1 MRPWRRAERGTPRHY
16 VKPRRC
22 AARRGAAS
30 ALIFSVR
37 ARTCVCASGAAV
49 HSARARARAPITFI
63 HLEARR
69 SLRFFLP
76 FFVPFRVHFHYRAI
90 QLRRAARVAEI
101 GDGNDRRE
109 GDDPREASRFRH
121 RVAGARAMGNDYFLL
136 SECRKRPLPG
146 IAPF

>member
-1 MRPWRRAERGTPRHY
+1 
-16 VKPRRC
+16 
-22 AARRGAAS
+22 
-30 ALIFSVR
+30 VR
-37 ARTCVCASGAAV
+37 ASGAAEAV
-49 HSARARARAPITFI
+49 HSARARARACSLAREIDRANWLSPITFI

-109 GDDPREASRFRH
+109 GDDRREASRFRH